1 MQDILQAADQAIADL
16 EIVQIEFSL
25 DFGKM
30 AQRKLEERVCN
41 YGYPV
46 VRLNTSDPH
55 QFLFQVSN
63 LIVEVERTAV
73 VYTAQFGDTISRQ
86 IVGVSMFGIDG
97 DKECEPYE
105 LGDINEFGVERIAM
119 VKRELD
125 YVEFRA
131 ERVRAWMQRRDV
143 LAA

>member
-41 YGYPV
+41 DGYPV